1 LKSAPLKQHL
11 SVTSCANCGATQTSG
26 HFCSQCGQKLG
37 TAQLTLKELLHEL
50 WHSLTHTDKGIF
62 KLVKD
67 LFLHPKLVY
76 TSYFKGQ
83 RKKYFSPVLFFIL
96 TAGLLTI
103 LYPYVFNYED
113 QITHRHNEWGREIYH
128 FTKYRALLLLPFQA
142 LLTWLFFYK
151 RYNLAEI
158 TVFWLYT
165 LGLTYAIRLLLL
177 PLYIPLISYKG
188 TLDDTFTILSSIVI
202 LWQMVMLFGRVSNLG
217 WLLLIVNLSY
227 ILDFVFQLYI
237 IFGFHFFNNTIGINS
252 WYDLIKIRYSI

>member
-1 LKSAPLKQHL
+1 MSYGIPWPMPTKASSNWSKNFFYSPNWFIPVILRGKGKSILALYCFL
-11 SVTSCANCGATQTSG
+11 SLRLGYWP
-26 HFCSQCGQKLG
+26 FCI
-37 TAQLTLKELLHEL
+37 
-50 WHSLTHTDKGIF
+50 HTCSIMKTRLPIGITNG
-62 KLVKD
+62 VET
-67 LFLHPKLVY
+67 Y
-76 TSYFKGQ
+76 Y
-83 RKKYFSPVLFFIL
+83 
-96 TAGLLTI
+96 
-103 LYPYVFNYED
+103 
-113 QITHRHNEWGREIYH
+113 

-165 LGLTYAIRLLLL
+165 LGLTYAIRILLL

-188 TLDDTFTILSSIVI
+188 ILDDSFTILSSFII
-202 LWQMVMLFGRVSNLG
+202 LWQMTMLFGRVSNLG

-252 WYDLIKIRYSI
+252 WYDLIKIRYSL